1 MLKNN
6 ETLELFDKYI
16 ESYGENGEV
25 IICIEEMSELTKE
38 LAKYIRYKN
47 YQEKYESNENL
58 KKLEEIKENIIE
70 ECADVLICASQIRH
84 IFGEKEVDEMI
95 EKKLQKGK
103 DQLEKNIKNSKI
115 ETKVGAKN
123 EKKRL

>member
-1 MLKNN
+1 MLKNKK
-6 ETLELFDKYI
+6 TLELFDKYI

-47 YQEKYESNENL
+47 YQEKYES
-58 KKLEEIKENIIE
+58 
-70 ECADVLICASQIRH
+70 
-84 IFGEKEVDEMI
+84 DE
-95 EKKLQKGK
+95 
-103 DQLEKNIKNSKI
+103 NSKI